1 MAHCCWVASE
11 IDPRNQA
18 RHAGSAISSRHPM
31 RAREFVSENTQGMTI
46 SIPINITIP
55 AGGGMPQVGTIAA
68 PAGEDMPDSP
78 VMVPPLQQQIELLKQ
93 QGGKESP
100 VINQLI
106 NQDPHDP
113 DDFANHEHT
122 NDVGA
127 DSDDIRDD
135 DESDLVL
142 DLLKRRR
149 ARLEQ
154 Q

>member
-1 MAHCCWVASE
+1 
-11 IDPRNQA
+11 
-18 RHAGSAISSRHPM
+18 M
-31 RAREFVSENTQGMTI
+31 RAKEFISENQGMTI

-55 AGGGMPQVGTIAA
+55 AGGGMPQIGTIAA
-68 PAGEDMPDSP
+68 PAGDEMPDAP
-78 VMVPPLQQQIELLKQ
+78 VMVPPLQQELELLKQ

-106 NQDPHDP
+106 NQDPEDSE
-113 DDFANHEHT
+113 DFVNKEAT
-122 NDVGA
+122 NVVGA
-127 DSDDIRDD
+127 DRDD
-135 DESDLVL
+135 VRDQDESDLVL

>member
-1 MAHCCWVASE
+1 
-11 IDPRNQA
+11 
-18 RHAGSAISSRHPM
+18 M
-31 RAREFVSENTQGMTI
+31 RAREFIAENSQGMTI

-55 AGGGMPQVGTIAA
+55 AGGGMPTIAA
-68 PAGEDMPDSP
+68 PAGEQMPDSP
-78 VMVPPLQQQIELLKQ
+78 VMVPPLQQEIELLKQ

-113 DDFANHEHT
+113 EDFANHEDT

-127 DSDDIRDD
+127 DSDDVRDD

-149 ARLEQ
+149 DRLEQ

>member
-1 MAHCCWVASE
+1 
-11 IDPRNQA
+11 
-18 RHAGSAISSRHPM
+18 M
-31 RAREFVSENTQGMTI
+31 RAREFIAENSQGMTI

-55 AGGGMPQVGTIAA
+55 AGGGMPTIAA

-78 VMVPPLQQQIELLKQ
+78 VMVPPLQQEIELLKQ

-113 DDFANHEHT
+113 DDFANHEDT

-127 DSDDIRDD
+127 DSDDVRDD
-135 DESDLVL
+135 DESGLVL

-149 ARLEQ
+149 DRLEQ

>member
-1 MAHCCWVASE
+1 
-11 IDPRNQA
+11 
-18 RHAGSAISSRHPM
+18 M
-31 RAREFVSENTQGMTI
+31 RAREFIAENSQGMTI

-55 AGGGMPQVGTIAA
+55 AGGGMPTIAA

-78 VMVPPLQQQIELLKQ
+78 VMVPPLQQEIELLKQ

-106 NQDPHDP
+106 NQDPYDP

-127 DSDDIRDD
+127 DSDDVRDD
-135 DESDLVL
+135 DESGLVL

-149 ARLEQ
+149 DRLEQ

>member
-1 MAHCCWVASE
+1 
-11 IDPRNQA
+11 
-18 RHAGSAISSRHPM
+18 M
-31 RAREFVSENTQGMTI
+31 RAREFIAENSQGMTI

-55 AGGGMPQVGTIAA
+55 AGGGMPTIAA

-78 VMVPPLQQQIELLKQ
+78 VMVPPLQQEIELLKQ

-127 DSDDIRDD
+127 DSDDVRDD
-135 DESDLVL
+135 DESGLVL

-149 ARLEQ
+149 NRLEQ

>member
-1 MAHCCWVASE
+1 
-11 IDPRNQA
+11 
-18 RHAGSAISSRHPM
+18 M
-31 RAREFVSENTQGMTI
+31 RAKEFILENPQGMTI

-55 AGGGMPQVGTIAA
+55 AGGGMPQAGTIAA
-68 PAGEDMPDSP
+68 PAGDEMPDSP
-78 VMVPPLQQQIELLKQ
+78 VMVPPLQQEIELLKQ

-127 DSDDIRDD
+127 DSNDIRDD
-135 DESDLVL
+135 DESDQVL

>member
-1 MAHCCWVASE
+1 
-11 IDPRNQA
+11 
-18 RHAGSAISSRHPM
+18 M
-31 RAREFVSENTQGMTI
+31 RAKEFINENTQGMTI

-55 AGGGMPQVGTIAA
+55 AGGGMPQIGTIAA
-68 PAGEDMPDSP
+68 PAGEEMPDSP
-78 VMVPPLQQQIELLKQ
+78 VMVPPLQQEIELLKQ

-113 DDFANHEHT
+113 EDFTNKEDT

-127 DSDDIRDD
+127 DSSEVRDE
-135 DESDLVL
+135 DESDAVL

-149 ARLEQ
+149 VRLEQ

>member
-1 MAHCCWVASE
+1 
-11 IDPRNQA
+11 
-18 RHAGSAISSRHPM
+18 M
-31 RAREFVSENTQGMTI
+31 RAKEFILENPQGMTI

-68 PAGEDMPDSP
+68 PAGDEMPASP
-78 VMVPPLQQQIELLKQ
+78 VMVPPLQQEIELLKQ

-113 DDFANHEHT
+113 DDFANHEDT
-122 NDVGA
+122 NDVG
-127 DSDDIRDD
+127 DDIRDD

>member
-1 MAHCCWVASE
+1 
-11 IDPRNQA
+11 
-18 RHAGSAISSRHPM
+18 M
-31 RAREFVSENTQGMTI
+31 RAKEFILENPQGMTI

-68 PAGEDMPDSP
+68 PAGEEMPDAP
-78 VMVPPLQQQIELLKQ
+78 VMVPPLQQEIELLKQ

-122 NDVGA
+122 DDVGA
-127 DSDDIRDD
+127 DSDDIRD

>member
-1 MAHCCWVASE
+1 
-11 IDPRNQA
+11 
-18 RHAGSAISSRHPM
+18 M
-31 RAREFVSENTQGMTI
+31 RAREFIAENSQGMTI

-55 AGGGMPQVGTIAA
+55 AGGGMPTIAA
-68 PAGEDMPDSP
+68 PAGEEMPDSP
-78 VMVPPLQQQIELLKQ
+78 VMVPPLQQEIELLKQ

-127 DSDDIRDD
+127 DSDDVRDD
-135 DESDLVL
+135 DESGLVL

-149 ARLEQ
+149 NRLEQ

>member
-1 MAHCCWVASE
+1 
-11 IDPRNQA
+11 
-18 RHAGSAISSRHPM
+18 M
-31 RAREFVSENTQGMTI
+31 RAREFIAENQQGMTI

-55 AGGGMPQVGTIAA
+55 AGGGAPTIAA
-68 PAGEDMPDSP
+68 PAGEEMPDSP
-78 VMVPPLQQQIELLKQ
+78 VMVPPLQQEIELLKQ

-113 DDFANHEHT
+113 DDFANHEDT
-122 NDVGA
+122 DDIGA
-127 DSDDIRDD
+127 DIDDIRNQDD
-135 DESDLVL
+135 SDIVL

-149 ARLEQ
+149 NRLEQ